1 MTLYYVITSQ
11 YQSFNDVICAYFY
24 TSNVFMILL
33 VSLFELGLLCYAID
47 V

>member
-1 MTLYYVITSQ
+1 MIFYYIITSQ
-11 YQSFNDVICAYFY
+11 YQFFSDVICAYFY

-33 VSLFELGLLCYAID
+33 VSLFELLLCYAID